1 MRLVA
6 ATFADE
12 ATAERTL
19 AELRERYD
27 LRAIDADV
35 APLGSSEEYGAQV
48 VLAGRFREAVLRD
61 VESLIE
67 ARGGAIVTQVDE
79 TKAEHPARVQRDGF
93 LRVGAEQEP
102 ASDRT
107 STR

>member
-12 ATAERTL
+12 AAAEQVL
-19 AELRERYD
+19 AELRERYE

-35 APLGSSEEYGAQV
+35 APLGSSEESGGRV
-48 VLAGRFREAVLRD
+48 VLAGRFRETVLAE
-61 VESLIE
+61 VEQLIE
-67 ARGGAIVTQVDE
+67 RWGGAIVTEVDE
-79 TKAEHPARVQRDGF
+79 NKAEHPARSLGEGWHHVESNQRAP
-93 LRVGAEQEP
+93 RE
-102 ASDRT
+102 RT